1 MVLKQRKT
9 VLIVSALLTAQ
20 MVMQEAV
27 QAFEEVSQ
35 PEVQITET
43 AQEGELVS
51 QSDGDDIWTE
61 TYTYVSD
68 TNTPHAFAETVEK
81 QGDWYAMKDVEY
93 QVTELT
99 TQLIQK
105 SEAMWAYASYEPE
118 QEIEEAGIH
127 YTLTSLSKD
136 EWMQTDRLKNVTKY
150 LSCQEGQEVSETLD
164 VEIVVIVGIVEHGS
178 PYLVRIPL
186 FDDAYVVLVVVVYV
200 ERRRVV
206 GGVVQYHEYCVVII
220 ELA

>member
-68 TNTPHAFAETVEK
+68 TNAPHAFAETVEK

-118 QEIEEAGIH
+118 HSIFHSVSFTTGASCCRSPIISNCTPPKGL
-127 YTLTSLSKD
+127 YRSRYRRSTSIINCLQD
-136 EWMQTDRLKNVTKY
+136 DVQM
-150 LSCQEGQEVSETLD
+150 ETGHIS
-164 VEIVVIVGIVEHGS
+164 V
-178 PYLVRIPL
+178 
-186 FDDAYVVLVVVVYV
+186 
-200 ERRRVV
+200 
-206 GGVVQYHEYCVVII
+206 
-220 ELA
+220 

>member
-1 MVLKQRKT
+1 MSADAFLVHTKEEKKKRKGEFYGTKTKKT

-105 SEAMWAYASYEPE
+105 VKQCGHMHRMSRSR
-118 QEIEEAGIH
+118 
-127 YTLTSLSKD
+127 K
-136 EWMQTDRLKNVTKY
+136 
-150 LSCQEGQEVSETLD
+150 
-164 VEIVVIVGIVEHGS
+164 
-178 PYLVRIPL
+178 
-186 FDDAYVVLVVVVYV
+186 
-200 ERRRVV
+200 
-206 GGVVQYHEYCVVII
+206 
-220 ELA
+220 

>member
-1 MVLKQRKT
+1 MSADAFLVHTKEEKKEKEKENFMVLKQRKT

-99 TQLIQK
+99 TQL
-105 SEAMWAYASYEPE
+105 
-118 QEIEEAGIH
+118 
-127 YTLTSLSKD
+127 
-136 EWMQTDRLKNVTKY
+136 TKKR
-150 LSCQEGQEVSETLD
+150 SN
-164 VEIVVIVGIVEHGS
+164 VGICIV
-178 PYLVRIPL
+178 
-186 FDDAYVVLVVVVYV
+186 
-200 ERRRVV
+200 
-206 GGVVQYHEYCVVII
+206 
-220 ELA
+220 

>member
-68 TNTPHAFAETVEK
+68 TNAPHAFAETVEK
-81 QGDWYAMKDVEY
+81 QGDWYAMKDVR
-93 QVTELT
+93 
-99 TQLIQK
+99 I
-105 SEAMWAYASYEPE
+105 S
-118 QEIEEAGIH
+118 G
-127 YTLTSLSKD
+127 
-136 EWMQTDRLKNVTKY
+136 DRADDTADTKKR
-150 LSCQEGQEVSETLD
+150 SN
-164 VEIVVIVGIVEHGS
+164 VGICIV
-178 PYLVRIPL
+178 
-186 FDDAYVVLVVVVYV
+186 
-200 ERRRVV
+200 
-206 GGVVQYHEYCVVII
+206 
-220 ELA
+220 

>member
-9 VLIVSALLTAQ
+9 VLIVSSLLTAQ

-81 QGDWYAMKDVEY
+81 QGDWYGCR
-93 QVTELT
+93 
-99 TQLIQK
+99 I
-105 SEAMWAYASYEPE
+105 S
-118 QEIEEAGIH
+118 G
-127 YTLTSLSKD
+127 
-136 EWMQTDRLKNVTKY
+136 DRADDTADTKKR
-150 LSCQEGQEVSETLD
+150 SN
-164 VEIVVIVGIVEHGS
+164 VGICIV
-178 PYLVRIPL
+178 
-186 FDDAYVVLVVVVYV
+186 
-200 ERRRVV
+200 
-206 GGVVQYHEYCVVII
+206 
-220 ELA
+220 

>member
-93 QVTELT
+93 QGTELT

-136 EWMQTDRLKNVTKY
+136 ERF
-150 LSCQEGQEVSETLD
+150 
-164 VEIVVIVGIVEHGS
+164 I
-178 PYLVRIPL
+178 
-186 FDDAYVVLVVVVYV
+186 
-200 ERRRVV
+200 
-206 GGVVQYHEYCVVII
+206 
-220 ELA
+220 